1 MMYRFIR
8 IFILMSLLPSLCVSN
23 AMGADSA
30 DVLEVKGVVVD
41 ANTRQ
46 PLSAVQISSISI
58 NRAVVTGPDGK
69 FAFKAYDPDAVLMFN
84 KTGYFMQK
92 VDLYG
97 RKELVVYLQ
106 DEMRT
111 ESYSDRADDVES
123 VDVGRLSDAKTALSD
138 ALSGKFTGL
147 RVTGK
152 SGMPGEGS
160 FLNFRGN
167 RTLVGDNSPLVV
179 IDGVPVIM
187 DKNSSNIIYGYSSDI
202 LDPAILGNIDKVS
215 FLTGAD
221 AMAYGS
227 LGGNGVLMIET
238 QRGKVSRTSVD
249 FKTVEGVAIAGNQI
263 PLLSGL
269 DFSRY
274 LADISGSGFAD
285 SEAISQAFPF
295 LSGNMSAV
303 DKVKYGFDSNWQEM
317 IYRPAFQTD
326 NMLKVRGGDEI
337 VQYLVT
343 AGYQTT
349 DGVVDGTGRTKLYT
363 GGNTN
368 INFSNRLRAFAS
380 VSFDFIESKLHEQ
393 GLAPETN
400 PMLASYSY
408 SPITGV
414 YEVDENGGI
423 IKEFASVDPNMKIS
437 NPVSVLSNVEAKNK
451 IYDFV
456 VNLGIEYDFMKN
468 LKADVKF
475 GIFYRYVKDDIFI
488 GGMNTNSIAPL
499 LNGLALNTVRSGASE
514 SRNYF
519 GKAGL
524 RYDLSRKGHNLEA
537 SAGWQLLSSGW
548 SASSGSGINTTTDL
562 YRTLSNVSSIE
573 RRTGGYADALNW
585 MNGYLKAAYNYKNQ
599 YFITAAGV
607 VDMSSSYG
615 RYSERCY
622 FFPAVKA
629 GWKADNAPF
638 LRDNGHVSNL
648 MLRAEYSVNPNGRY
662 SNAFSS
668 YYYNLKLLRDV
679 SGLVRAGVPNE
690 TLGPES
696 VHNFNVG
703 LDFSLHGDK
712 LSFSVDAY
720 QEDVRDMIVA
730 VEAPAAYGYDTMY
743 KNVGGMRTRG
753 IEAKISA
760 TLVDRGF
767 YWRVGGNIGM
777 YDSRITSLGGD
788 RRQFINL
795 GDGVVLVNE
804 LGKAP
809 YSYYGFVADGVY
821 STSAEA
827 ADDGLRTTSGY
838 AFTGGDMRFRSLNGD
853 NVINDWDKTTL
864 GNPDPL
870 FYGGLYSRMTYKG
883 FTLYADFS
891 YSYGADLYNAT
902 RRFNESGLSF
912 RNQAAS
918 MERRWMTEGQKTD
931 IPRVEYGD
939 PAGNSRFSSRW
950 IEDGSYIRLKELTLS
965 WETDRKVL
973 FLSGLK
979 VFVTGENLFCL
990 TRYTGSD
997 PEFAYSYD
1005 MSTIG
1010 MDLAKV
1016 PVPRFV
1022 KLGLILNL

>member
-1 MMYRFIR
+1 MYRYIR
-8 IFILMSLLPSLCVSN
+8 IFILVSLLSISGISH
-23 AMGADSA
+23 AFGADEA
-30 DVLEVKGVVVD
+30 DVLEVNGVVLD
-41 ANTRQ
+41 ANTKQ
-46 PLSAVQISSISI
+46 PLSSVQISSISI
-58 NRAVVTGPDGK
+58 NRSVVTGSDGK
-69 FAFKAYDPDAVLMFN
+69 FHVKSYDPNAVLLFN
-84 KTGYFMQK
+84 KIGYFRQN

-97 RKELVVYLQ
+97 RSELVIFLQ
-106 DEMRT
+106 DESRT
-111 ESYSDRADDVES
+111 ESYSDGTDNTQS
-123 VDVGRLSDAKTALSD
+123 VTVDRLSDAKTALSD
-138 ALSGKFTGL
+138 ALSGKFAGL
-147 RVTGK
+147 RVTSKG
-152 SGMPGEGS
+152 GMPGEGS
-160 FLNFRGN
+160 FLNYRGN

-202 LDPAILGNIDKVS
+202 LDPAILGNIEKVS

-221 AMAYGS
+221 ALSFGS

-249 FKTVEGVAIAGNQI
+249 FKTVEGVALVGNQL
-263 PLLSGL
+263 PLLTGL

-274 LADISGSGFAD
+274 LADISGSGFSD
-285 SEAISQAFPF
+285 SESISAAFPF
-295 LSGNMSAV
+295 LSGNMSEV
-303 DKVKYGFDSNWQEM
+303 DKIKYGFDSNWQKM
-317 IYRPAFQTD
+317 IYKPAFQTD

-349 DGVVDGTGRTKLYT
+349 DGVIDGTGRTKLYT

-368 INFSNRLRAFAS
+368 INFSDKLRSFAS
-380 VSFDFIESKLHEQ
+380 VSFDFIEARLHEQ

-400 PMLASYSY
+400 PMLAAYSY

-414 YEVDENGGI
+414 HEVDANGGI
-423 IKEFASVDPNMKIS
+423 IKEFASVDPNMKVS
-437 NPVSVLSNVEAKNK
+437 NPVSLLSNVEAKNK

-468 LKADVKF
+468 LKGDIKF

-488 GGMNTNSIAPL
+488 GGKNTNSIAPL

-524 RYDLSRKGHNLEA
+524 RYNLSKKGHNLEA
-537 SAGWQLLSSGW
+537 AAGWQLLSSGW

-585 MNGYLKAAYNYKNQ
+585 MSGYLKADYNYKNQ
-599 YFITAAGV
+599 YFVSASGV
-607 VDMSSSYG
+607 ADMSSSYG
-615 RYSERCY
+615 RYSNRCY
-622 FFPAVKA
+622 VFPAVKV
-629 GWKADNAPF
+629 GWKADNASF
-638 LRDNGHVSNL
+638 LRNNKHISNL
-648 MLRAEYSVNPNGRY
+648 MLRAGYSVNPNGRY

-668 YYYNLKLLRDV
+668 YYYDLKLLRDV
-679 SGLVRAGVPNE
+679 SGLVRAGIPNE

-696 VHNFNVG
+696 VRNFNVG
-703 LDFSLHGDK
+703 VDFALYGDK
-712 LSFSVDAY
+712 LSLSVDAY
-720 QEDVRDMIVA
+720 QEQVSNMIVA
-730 VEAPAAYGYDTMY
+730 QGISSVYGYNTMY
-743 KNVGGMRTRG
+743 KNSGGIRTRG
-753 IEAKISA
+753 IEASVSA
-760 TLVDRGF
+760 TLVDRDF
-767 YWRVGGNIGM
+767 YWRVGGNISL

-788 RRQFINL
+788 TRQYISL
-795 GDGVVLVNE
+795 GDGVFLVNE
-804 LGKAP
+804 LGEAP

-821 STSAEA
+821 STSMEAAEA
-827 ADDGLRTTSGY
+827 GLRTTSGY
-838 AFTGGDMRFRSLNGD
+838 AFAGGDMKFRSLNGD
-853 NVINDWDKTTL
+853 SVINDKDKTIL

-870 FYGGLYSRMTYKG
+870 FFGGLYSKMTYKG
-883 FTLYADFS
+883 FTLYANFS

-918 MERRWMTEGQKTD
+918 MSRRWMTEGQHTD
-931 IPRVEYGD
+931 IPRVEYND

-950 IEDGSYIRLKELTLS
+950 IEDGSYIKLKELTFS
-965 WETDRKVL
+965 WQTNKKIL

-1022 KLGLILNL
+1022 KFGLILNL